1 MEKMMFPVTPTVDGS
16 RIGTISPMPPSGAFS
31 NNVPEQMDQV
41 AVENAKKTF
50 LQSWSEYI
58 ETIKK
63 STEIY
68 ERQMHLAKYEDMLA
82 DHCKKALS
90 AMESDPASLP
100 VPSKVEYRHLPS
112 LIENAKSYTT
122 NPKYAEWQVSSCFF
136 GMGLSIIRIFFQSK
150 PGSCTHIAC
159 VCLCSRVSLMPCRTW
174 RSPWPSSEIW
184 KSLLLKRISSTPCV
198 SL

>member
-1 MEKMMFPVTPTVDGS
+1 MEKMMFPATPTVDGS
-16 RIGTISPMPPSGAFS
+16 RIGTISPMPPSGAYNS
-31 NNVPEQMDQV
+31 NNLPEQMDQV
-41 AVENAKKTF
+41 AVEKSKKSF

-68 ERQMHLAKYEDMLA
+68 ERQMHLAKYEDLLA
-82 DHCKKALS
+82 DHCKKALN

-122 NPKYAEWQVSSCFF
+122 NPKYAEWQSGIINALPHLEESLTKLRNLEIPAAERI
-136 GMGLSIIRIFFQSK
+136 LS
-150 PGSCTHIAC
+150 T
-159 VCLCSRVSLMPCRTW
+159 L
-174 RSPWPSSEIW
+174 
-184 KSLLLKRISSTPCV
+184 CV
-198 SL
+198 SLSTRPSCR